1 MHTADRPPRR
11 FAVSFGKLV
20 VVAATAALL
29 AAGLTAAV
37 IRLNTG
43 PVLRSPGVDIAVIGD
58 SYSSGRANRVVWPT
72 LLADRTGLSVA
83 NFALPRAGFAN
94 DGEGGWAFTYQ
105 MDRALRARPGT
116 VLIVG
121 GLDDGN
127 VTGTSNIAQGANE
140 ALSKAVRDG
149 QRVLV
154 VGPTWYETPLPP
166 EVADASKEIRQAAEN
181 AHVPFL
187 DAVDPPWLST
197 ELMKPDHSGPTDEGQ
212 SVIADKIA
220 AWLRTEI
227 PA

>member
-1 MHTADRPPRR
+1 MISINRR
-11 FAVSFGKLV
+11 LALV
-20 VVAATAALL
+20 AAATAVV
-29 AAGLTAAV
+29 TAAITV
-37 IRLNTG
+37 AAMTE
-43 PVLRSPGVDIAVIGD
+43 LRPATAPRSGVDVAVIGD
-58 SYSSGRANRVVWPT
+58 AYTSGRANRMVWPT

-94 DGEGGWAFTYQ
+94 DGEGGWAFAYQ

-140 ALSKAVRDG
+140 ALSKAVRAG

-154 VGPTWYETPLPP
+154 VGPTWYETPLPA
-166 EVADASKEIRQAAEN
+166 EVADASKEIHQAAEK

-187 DAVDPPWLST
+187 NAVDPPWLT
-197 ELMKPDHSGPTDEGQ
+197 PDLMKPDNSGPTDEGQ

-227 PA
+227 PT